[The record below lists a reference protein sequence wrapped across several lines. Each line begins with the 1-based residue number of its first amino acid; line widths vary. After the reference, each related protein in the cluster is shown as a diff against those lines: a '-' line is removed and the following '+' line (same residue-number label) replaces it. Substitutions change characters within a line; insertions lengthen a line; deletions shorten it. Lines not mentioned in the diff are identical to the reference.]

1 MDEMTWTDPQLKA
14 RYERNLKAMEQ
25 RRAAH
30 PELLNKWAVPYKVF
44 TRSSLHGIQN
54 MRINWLMDN
63 HPQQFREMMMAQ
75 RARGASAG
83 HREAHEGTPGTDC
96 GPADG
101 VQTPAQPDR
110 LPEGSTPD
118 DRPGPAQWDE
128 RGASGVDE
136 HGNPRDCGK
145 LLNANAD
152 VHLGSVPKRLCLIV
166 PVFQS
171 LRLFPR

>member
-25 RRAAH
+25 RRAGASG
-30 PELLNKWAVPYKVF
+30 NCSTSGGAVQGV
-44 TRSSLHGIQN
+44 
-54 MRINWLMDN
+54 
-63 HPQQFREMMMAQ
+63 HPQQPARDPEHAHQLADGQPSAAVQGDDDGQ

-145 LLNANAD
+145 
-152 VHLGSVPKRLCLIV
+152 HSKCKRRC
-166 PVFQS
+166 S
-171 LRLFPR
+171 SG